1 MPLIASFIRYGC
13 VRELAAFIFQELQQ
27 RQGGRA
33 SGGAHGGSASP
44 RAVVDE
50 PPHPLP
56 TLRPPGHDDFYLRT
70 LTAESWP
77 VWKLQDEARK
87 RVPVEDV
94 EVYLAQRAARTNIIT
109 REMVRAALDEVC
121 F

>member
-1 MPLIASFIRYGC
+1 
-13 VRELAAFIFQELQQ
+13 
-27 RQGGRA
+27 
-33 SGGAHGGSASP
+33 
-44 RAVVDE
+44 
-50 PPHPLP
+50 LP

-109 REMVRAALDEVC
+109 REMVRAALDEAC

>member
-1 MPLIASFIRYGC
+1 M
-13 VRELAAFIFQELQQ
+13 
-27 RQGGRA
+27 
-33 SGGAHGGSASP
+33 
-44 RAVVDE
+44 
-50 PPHPLP
+50 P
-56 TLRPPGHDDFYLRT
+56 TLRPPEHDDFYLRT
-70 LTAESWP
+70 STAESWP

-109 REMVRAALDEVC
+109 REMVRAALDEAC

>member
-1 MPLIASFIRYGC
+1 M
-13 VRELAAFIFQELQQ
+13 RELAAFIFQELQQ
-27 RQGGRA
+27 RQRGRA
-33 SGGAHGGSASP
+33 GGGAQGGNASP

-56 TLRPPGHDDFYLRT
+56 T
-70 LTAESWP
+70 
-77 VWKLQDEARK
+77 LQDEARK

-109 REMVRAALDEVC
+109 REMVRAALDEAC